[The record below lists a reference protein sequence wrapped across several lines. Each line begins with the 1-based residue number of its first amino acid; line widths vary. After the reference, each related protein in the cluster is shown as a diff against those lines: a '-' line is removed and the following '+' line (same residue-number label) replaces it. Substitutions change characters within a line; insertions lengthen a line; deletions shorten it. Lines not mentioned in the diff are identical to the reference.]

1 MEMKKTMILAIA
13 LGLCL
18 ATCASS
24 QKKLQQAKEKDPQY
38 QYSMGAVYLNNNNLD
53 EAEEEFKKV
62 TADAKYGSKE
72 LPYYNLARLY
82 SLRQDW
88 ETALFYADKAIQTNA
103 RYHLGHSLRGYILE
117 SQGKFGDAL
126 ESYKQAVKL

>member
-38 QYSMGAVYLNNNNLD
+38 QYSMGTVYLNNNNLD
-53 EAEEEFKKV
+53 EAIRFFNKTLSLDPRHYQSLNALGLTYSMKGDLREAEKSFLKCLEISPAFM
-62 TADAKYGSKE
+62 E
-72 LPYYNLARLY
+72 AR
-82 SLRQDW
+82 
-88 ETALFYADKAIQTNA
+88 T
-103 RYHLGHSLRGYILE
+103 HLGMIY
-117 SQGKFGDAL
+117 
-126 ESYKQAVKL
+126 QAMGF